1 MHRTP
6 TIVALAVSGLLAPVT
21 TASAQTTR
29 TVCASGCHYTS
40 INAAIED
47 SSDGDIIQLSGVT
60 YTEGDTIEM
69 DNDIELTIIGEVDSA
84 GDPVTI
90 ISGDNSR
97 QVMNITGGN
106 LRFENL
112 QIASGRETAGNY
124 AYGGGA
130 RIENARTSFVNCWIV
145 DNYAGASGIFGQT
158 YGQGGGLYVSGT
170 GSLLLERCRF
180 QGNSAPKM
188 PALGVVRD
196 EGLRVEIIDCMFNT
210 SFGIKGDYYDAIWLT
225 EEAPI
230 PGDLDGDGDY
240 DEDDARI
247 AMADFGIT
255 EGTPGDMDGDD
266 DVDAADFVAVRDQVG
281 VKTLGCL
288 VADINGDGEVDGA
301 DFAYVLGY
309 WGLCSAP

>member
-1 MHRTP
+1 MPLRSTMA
-6 TIVALAVSGLLAPVT
+6 TLSLIALAS
-21 TASAQTTR
+21 TASGQTTR

-40 INAAIED
+40 INAAIDD
-47 SSDGDIIQLSGVT
+47 SSDGDIIQLSAET
-60 YTEGDTIEM
+60 YTERGTIEM
-69 DNDIELTIIGEVDSA
+69 DTDIELTIIGEVDSA
-84 GDPVTI
+84 GDPATI
-90 ISGDNSR
+90 ISGDDSR
-97 QVMNITGGN
+97 QVMNITGGS
-106 LRFENL
+106 LRFQDL
-112 QIASGRETAGNY
+112 QIAHGSETGVNF

-130 RIENARTSFVNCWIV
+130 RIEDAHTSFVNCWIV
-145 DNYAGASGIFGQT
+145 DNYASAPGAFGQT

-196 EGLRVEIIDCMFNT
+196 EGLRVEIIDCMFTT
-210 SFGIKGDYYDAIWLT
+210 SFGIKGDDDDAIWLT

-281 VKTLGCL
+281 VETLGCL
-288 VADINGDGEVDGA
+288 VADINGDGIVNGA
-301 DFAYVLGY
+301 DFSYVLGY